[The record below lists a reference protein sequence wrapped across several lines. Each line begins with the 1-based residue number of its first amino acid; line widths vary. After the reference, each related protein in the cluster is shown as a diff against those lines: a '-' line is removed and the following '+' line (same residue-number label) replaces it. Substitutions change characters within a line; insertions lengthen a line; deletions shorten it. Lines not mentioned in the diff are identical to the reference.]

1 MGAPDELSLAQAI
14 TYSGLQVKYS
24 YQTFGKRKVV
34 NIAVSPYFHKMN
46 SWWRATHS
54 TEQLLAHE
62 QLHFDITALAACQL
76 MQAIKTTKF
85 TPGNFEQ
92 ELDSLRKQAEKDR
105 NQLQQQYDRETNHS
119 RVKAKQGEWERK
131 IKSELMQ
138 QEYYSSA
145 R

>member
-1 MGAPDELSLAQAI
+1 MNLLDTKGCPLERQRFTWRDMVGAPISKLDDDAFTRVRI
-14 TYSGLQVKYS
+14 
-24 YQTFGKRKVV
+24 
-34 NIAVSPYFHKMN
+34 IWMN
-46 SWWRATHS
+46 
-54 TEQLLAHE
+54 
-62 QLHFDITALAACQL
+62 
-76 MQAIKTTKF
+76 
-85 TPGNFEQ
+85 GQ

-145 R
+145 K